1 MSETRIIKLECKCGQ
16 KIARYKKEGRGKLIK
31 MYLNMI
37 LEDVAGIFSR
47 PLKTNEDVFCPKC
60 KKRLATIYIV
70 HGRPA
75 AKINQGAIKPV
86 KT

>member
-16 KIARYKKEGRGKLIK
+16 KIAKYKKEGKGKLIK
-31 MYLNMI
+31 MYLDMI
-37 LEDVAGIFSR
+37 LEDVTGIFSK
-47 PLKTNEDVFCPKC
+47 PLKTKENVFCPKC
-60 KKRLATIYIV
+60 KKRLATIYMI